1 MSLNPIKMKLTIR
14 VKSALV
20 ICFVSFFVILS
31 GYADVQQNPGT
42 TRKDAISILPLDAAN
57 VPHKKQTVLGL
68 YLTSVDAYKIW
79 KQNSDRI
86 KIVDTRTQGEYIF
99 VGHPA
104 MAFNIPVEFLR
115 LKKPFGY
122 EMQLN
127 KNFVS
132 DIKKRVKETDIL
144 FVICRSGN
152 RSVTAVKLLFQ
163 AGFKTAY
170 SIIDGFEGDKLK
182 DPGNPDNGKRVVN
195 GWKNARLPWS
205 YHLTAKLIYRP

>member
-1 MSLNPIKMKLTIR
+1 MSLNLIKIKLRIH

-20 ICFVSFFVILS
+20 ICFVCFFVIFS
-31 GYADVQQNPGT
+31 GYADAQQNPAAT
-42 TRKDAISILPLDAAN
+42 PKDEISINPLDAVN
-57 VPHKKQTVLGL
+57 IPRKKQTVLGL

-79 KQNSDRI
+79 KQNPDKI

-115 LKKPFGY
+115 SKKPFGY
-122 EMQLN
+122 EMQVN
-127 KNFVS
+127 KNFVF
-132 DIKKRVKETDIL
+132 DIKKRVKEEETF

-152 RSVTAVKLLFQ
+152 RSVTAVKLLAQ
-163 AGFKTAY
+163 AGFKKAY

-195 GWKNARLPWS
+195 GWKNARLPWT
-205 YHLTAKLIYRP
+205 YHLNSKLIYRP